1 MSKMKELS
9 MLLDDLI
16 SCGEKLT
23 ETAQAFKDFYS
34 STDAPA
40 AAPEKSGRKQAAKTV
55 QLPQDNPPET
65 AAQQATSAALPE
77 TEATPQTAPQAEPMQ
92 APPVPNP
99 PAPAAPAKTYDKEE
113 IRALLAAKASEADGA
128 CRAQVRDLV
137 RRYGHGGSL
146 TDVDPAEYAALAAE
160 AEAIGHAG

>member
-9 MLLDDLI
+9 MLLDELI

-23 ETAQAFKDFYS
+23 ETAQALKDLYS

-40 AAPEKSGRKQAAKTV
+40 ATPEKAGRKQTAKT
-55 QLPQDNPPET
+55 
-65 AAQQATSAALPE
+65 AHLPE
-77 TEATPQTAPQAEPMQ
+77 SNPSEAVTQQTTSINPGLEAAPQTASQAEPMQ
-92 APPVPNP
+92 AP

-113 IRALLAAKASEADGA
+113 IRALLATKASEADGA
-128 CRAQVRDLV
+128 YRAQVRDLV

>member
-23 ETAQAFKDFYS
+23 ETAQALKDFYS
-34 STDAPA
+34 STDAPVA
-40 AAPEKSGRKQAAKTV
+40 TPEKAGRKQTAKTA
-55 QLPQDNPPET
+55 QLPQDNSPEP
-65 AAQQATSAALPE
+65 AAQQTSPAAPE
-77 TEATPQTAPQAEPMQ
+77 TESTAQATEQAEPIQ
-92 APPVPNP
+92 APP
-99 PAPAAPAKTYDKEE
+99 APAKTYDKEE

>member
-9 MLLDDLI
+9 MLLDELI

-23 ETAQAFKDFYS
+23 ETAQALKDFYS

-40 AAPEKSGRKQAAKTV
+40 ATPEKSGRKQAAKNA
-55 QLPQDNPPET
+55 QLPENNPPEAVT
-65 AAQQATSAALPE
+65 QQTTSINPGLEAA
-77 TEATPQTAPQAEPMQ
+77 PQTASQAEPMQ
-92 APPVPNP
+92 APPV
-99 PAPAAPAKTYDKEE
+99 PAAPAKTYDKEE
-113 IRALLAAKASEADGA
+113 IRALLATKASEADGA
-128 CRAQVRDLV
+128 YRAQVRDLV

>member
-9 MLLDDLI
+9 MLLDELI

-23 ETAQAFKDFYS
+23 ETAQALKDFYS

-40 AAPEKSGRKQAAKTV
+40 ATPEKSGRKQAAKTV

-65 AAQQATSAALPE
+65 VAQQATSAALPE
-77 TEATPQTAPQAEPMQ
+77 TEAAPQTASQAEPMQ
-92 APPVPNP
+92 AP

-113 IRALLAAKASEADGA
+113 IRALLATKASEADGA
-128 CRAQVRDLV
+128 YRAQVRDLV

-160 AEAIGHAG
+160 AEGIGHAG